1 MSQPEYMN
9 LEQHY
14 LITDDLG
21 NITNVTE
28 GLNLELGLNAK
39 FFNYSDSIFQQMI
52 SIEQICREIHEPD
65 YVELMEAEGHKM
77 TIDTRNILANIDLE
91 QLSAEEILEVKS
103 NLGQTEVFIQRKKMV
118 LDPRFCTINVYRIMI
133 IPDY

>member
-1 MSQPEYMN
+1 LDPVSQPEYMN

-39 FFNYSDSIFQQMI
+39 FFNYSDSIFQQ
-52 SIEQICREIHEPD
+52 IHEPD